1 MQRNELLLLYPTP
14 ALTGQVGLWVGRDAR
29 WSLRTCEAGG
39 PAEIRRA
46 AGEAGLVLI
55 DATDRPA
62 LAASAL
68 SHVLTVR
75 RPVAVYTEIVHE
87 GLELYVRVRGVLLL
101 LGPMPPASWRSFFR
115 RNLVGLR
122 EPSVEPG
129 DREWDLSG
137 GLCGPFVS
145 EAG

>member
-1 MQRNELLLLYPTP
+1 MQRNELLLLYPSP
-14 ALTGQVGLWVGRDAR
+14 ALTGQVGLWAGRDAR
-29 WSLRTCEAGG
+29 WSLRTCEARG

-46 AGEAGLVLI
+46 AAEAGLVLI

-68 SHVLTVR
+68 SGVQAVR
-75 RPVAVYTEIVHE
+75 RPVAVYTQIVHE
-87 GLELYVRVRGVLLL
+87 GLELYVRVRGALLL

-115 RNLVGLR
+115 RNLFGLR
-122 EPSVEPG
+122 EPPAEPG
-129 DREWDLSG
+129 DREWDPSG
-137 GLCGPFVS
+137 RLFEPPVS